1 MVCGPLPKIS
11 DFTAFASAFGWYRCW
26 DENVTLLV
34 DPSDFASA
42 PDDMGRGLSSSR
54 HGLGGSRHGKGR
66 SLGFRAKAKG
76 GMETMTSSLTNS
88 GGAGTRQ
95 NRGDGEKSKW
105 AALLTPPIL
114 FDNIP
119 TR

>member
-1 MVCGPLPKIS
+1 MFYFFFIP
-11 DFTAFASAFGWYRCW
+11 TAFASAFGWYRCW
-26 DENVTLLV
+26 DENIALLV

-42 PDDMGRGLSSSR
+42 PDDLGKGLSSSR

-76 GMETMTSSLTNS
+76 GGGMDNV
-88 GGAGTRQ
+88 GAGAGAQ
-95 NRGDGEKSKW
+95 NKGDGKSKW
-105 AALLTPPIL
+105 ATLLTPPIL
-114 FDNIP
+114 FDNVP

>member
-1 MVCGPLPKIS
+1 MNFLYA
-11 DFTAFASAFGWYRCW
+11 AFASAFGWYRCW
-26 DENVTLLV
+26 DANIALLV

-42 PDDMGRGLSSSR
+42 PDDMGKGLSSSR
-54 HGLGGSRHGKGR
+54 HGSGLGGSRHGKGR

-76 GMETMTSSLTNS
+76 GMENS
-88 GGAGTRQ
+88 GLTQAGAGAQ
-95 NRGDGEKSKW
+95 SKGDEKSKW
-105 AALLTPPIL
+105 ATLLTPPVL